1 MQSPYTT
8 MSYVPPFPF
17 IDVNGLEKDKKNY
30 LSYYKRALSYLGLS
44 RYHAAISD
52 LNSVLAIQ
60 PDFSAALVQRGKI
73 LAWQGD
79 FVNAVKDLRKAG
91 KQDDFVPIP
100 DHEVYS

>member
-1 MQSPYTT
+1 
-8 MSYVPPFPF
+8 MSYVF
-17 IDVNGLEKDKKNY
+17 IPRVITGIDGVEKDSTNY

-79 FVNAVKDLRKAG
+79 FPNSLKDLQQAG
-91 KQDDFVPIP
+91 KQDEFVKPP
-100 DHEVYS
+100 SLALLEEWD